1 VKRLCIVVLFIACLC
16 SSVFSRKNIIEFYK
30 EIPKQL
36 IGGYK
41 FPVEMVM
48 GKWQS
53 KDEDYGTR
61 RAVFD
66 IKNGYM
72 YIEDFGT
79 GGGHSAHELAL
90 FRLSDGSA
98 LIAFNNLSVD
108 DPNGSFSEISFFRKI
123 SSKWNNVTKDV
134 FPEVQLKLFVNEQYK
149 SKVNN
154 LGEIADHIHFI
165 YSLPQHGT
173 TVTAMLSTERLAMA
187 ESFSNVSPAK
197 KQLVKDILANVSHEE
212 VKLAWNK
219 VRCKFTID
227 LKAGE
232 EQTISDPAM
241 VKIVVSVVPELLTLY
256 FTAQFTYMERNG
268 HYCNKVEEMLNLTKP
283 EYQWFELTYEKQQNG
298 GTLFKATLRKPLN
311 ELKKGTYWYYRT
323 DGKRGASQ
331 ALCKKYLPSWE

>member
-1 VKRLCIVVLFIACLC
+1 MKRLCIVVLFIACLC

-123 SSKWNNVTKDV
+123 ADKWNNVTKDV

-154 LGEIADHIHFI
+154 LGEIAEHVYFI

-173 TVTAMLSTERLAMA
+173 TVTAKLSTDRLAMA
-187 ESFSNVSPAK
+187 ESFSNVPPAK
-197 KQLVKDILANVSHEE
+197 KQLVKDILANITLKE

-227 LKAGE
+227 LKTGE
-232 EQTISDPAM
+232 EQTISDPAT
-241 VKIVVSVVPELLTLY
+241 VKKVASAIPGLLTLY
-256 FTAQFTYMERNG
+256 YTAQIAIMAEKGRYFNTP
-268 HYCNKVEEMLNLTKP
+268 EEVLKLTKP
-283 EYQWFELTYEKQQNG
+283 EYQWFNLTYEKQPNG
-298 GTLFKATLRKPLN
+298 KVIFKAALRKPLN
-311 ELKKGTYWYYRT
+311 ELKKGTYWYYT
-323 DGKRGASQ
+323 EDGKRGASH
-331 ALCKKYLPSWE
+331 ALCKKYLPDWE